1 MTTIYCISGIGS
13 DERIFQR
20 LNIPGIVLQ
29 HIKWIPPEK
38 SDTISSYATKLLPQ
52 IKEPNPLL
60 LGVSFGGM
68 VAVEMSKLI
77 ATQNIILVSSSKTLF
92 EIPFYYR
99 WYGRMGLYRLISPRL
114 LKLQHRLSNVVFS
127 LKGNEEKELLQT
139 IMKDT
144 DPAFL
149 KWAVKA
155 ICTWKNK
162 TVPERFVHIH
172 GSADKMLPARYVQP
186 TQWIEKA
193 GHFMIHNR
201 AAEISRLITESLRV
215 ANS

>member
-1 MTTIYCISGIGS
+1 MTTLYCISGIGA
-13 DERIFQR
+13 DERVFHR
-20 LNIPGIVLQ
+20 LNIPGVVLQ

-38 SDTISSYATKLLPQ
+38 NDTISSYATKLLPQ

-77 ATQNIILVSSSKTLF
+77 PTRNIILVSSSKTLY

-99 WYGRMGLYRLISPRL
+99 WYGRMGLYRLLSPQV
-114 LKLQHRLSNVVFS
+114 LKLHNRLSNVVFS
-127 LKGNEEKELLQT
+127 IKSKEEKLLLKT

-155 ICTWKNK
+155 ICTWRNEVAPNN
-162 TVPERFVHIH
+162 TVHIH
-172 GSADKMLPARYVQP
+172 GTADKMLPARYVQP

-193 GHFMIHNR
+193 GHFMIHSQ
-201 AAEISRLITESLRV
+201 AAEISRFIADMLKVGNL
-215 ANS
+215 